1 MENKILIPIAILV
14 IGMCLA
20 MLIAIRSIKPNE
32 ENETKNN

>member
-20 MLIAIRSIKPNE
+20 MLIAIRSIK
-32 ENETKNN
+32 TTWRIINNK